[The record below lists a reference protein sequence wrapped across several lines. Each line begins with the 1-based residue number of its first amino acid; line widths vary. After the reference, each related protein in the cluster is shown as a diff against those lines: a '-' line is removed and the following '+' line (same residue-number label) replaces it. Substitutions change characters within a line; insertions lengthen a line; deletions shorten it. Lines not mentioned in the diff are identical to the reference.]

1 MLTVILEY
9 LPTVIIA
16 LVLIGIVAAIIAGMV
31 RDKKKGK
38 SCGCGCGCSGCSGCP
53 MSESCKKDNCEQ

>member
-1 MLTVILEY
+1 MLTAILEY

-16 LVLIGIVAAIIAGMV
+16 LILIGIVAAIIAGMV

-38 SCGCGCGCSGCSGCP
+38 SCGCGCGGCSGCP
-53 MSESCKKDNCEQ
+53 MSGSCKKDVCKRE

>member
-16 LVLIGIVAAIIAGMV
+16 LILLGIVAAIIAGMA

-38 SCGCGCGCSGCSGCP
+38 SCSCGCGGCSGCP
-53 MSESCKKDNCEQ
+53 MSESCKKDKCEH